1 MMKGLKIKKST
12 SCVSLCS
19 TTSSD
24 CDEIKTL
31 SKRRKL
37 SEISEER
44 NECATPA
51 FGLSPRDITLSDIS
65 SIDLIKVSSVI
76 SLDSNKSDSTSL
88 CSTKSSSSLSCNSTS
103 LCSLES
109 QTCDSKEVLSKI
121 KKRKSFE

>member
-1 MMKGLKIKKST
+1 MKGLKIKKST

-65 SIDLIKVSSVI
+65 SFDLIKVTSVI

-88 CSTKSSSSLSCNSTS
+88 CSTKSSSSCNSTS

-109 QTCDSKEVLSKI
+109 QTCDYKEILSKI
-121 KKRKSFE
+121 KKRKSVNK